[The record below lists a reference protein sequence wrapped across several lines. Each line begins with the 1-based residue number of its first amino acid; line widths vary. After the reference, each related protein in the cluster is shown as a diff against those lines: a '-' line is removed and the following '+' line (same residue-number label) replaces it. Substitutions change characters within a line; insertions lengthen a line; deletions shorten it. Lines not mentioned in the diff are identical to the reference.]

1 MVEEKLRN
9 IDKTVVDKY
18 PIFEGCETITEDL
31 ALEKECFVSKLSAHI
46 ASSLW
51 KQQLVL
57 HNEVDAI
64 VTLTI
69 EVTDKGAVTILSH
82 DISSQLLKAIPEIE
96 HYLIT
101 SITTLP
107 EIKPALKKLNSGDFV
122 AVNTVFIIPVRVL
135 GKLPESE
142 EIIK

>member
-9 IDKTVVDKY
+9 IDKTVVEKY
-18 PIFEGCETITEDL
+18 PIFEGCETISEDL
-31 ALEKECFVSKLSAHI
+31 MLEKECFISKLSTHI
-46 ASSLW
+46 TSSLW

-69 EVTDKGAVTILSH
+69 EVSDKGEVSILNQ
-82 DISSQLLKAIPEIE
+82 DISSQLLEDIPEIE
-96 HYLIT
+96 DYLIT
-101 SITTLP
+101 SIATLP

-122 AVNTVFIIPVRVL
+122 AVKTVFTIPVRVI
-135 GKLPESE
+135 GKLPENE
-142 EIIK
+142 EVIK

>member
-9 IDKTVVDKY
+9 IDKTVVEKY
-18 PIFEGCETITEDL
+18 PIFEGCETISEDL
-31 ALEKECFVSKLSAHI
+31 MLEKECFIGKLSTHI
-46 ASSLW
+46 TSSLW

-69 EVTDKGAVTILSH
+69 EVSDKGEVSILDQ
-82 DISSQLLKAIPEIE
+82 DISSQLLEDIPEIE
-96 HYLIT
+96 DYLIT
-101 SITTLP
+101 SIATLP

-122 AVNTVFIIPVRVL
+122 AVKTVFTIPVRVI
-135 GKLPESE
+135 GKLPENE
-142 EIIK
+142 EVIK

>member
-9 IDKTVVDKY
+9 IDKTVVEKY
-18 PIFEGCETITEDL
+18 PIFEGCETISEDL
-31 ALEKECFVSKLSAHI
+31 MLEKECFIGKLSTHI
-46 ASSLW
+46 TSILW

-69 EVTDKGAVTILSH
+69 EVSDKGEVSILDH
-82 DISSQLLKAIPEIE
+82 DISSQLLEDIPEIE
-96 HYLIT
+96 DYLIT
-101 SITTLP
+101 SIATLP
-107 EIKPALKKLNSGDFV
+107 EVKPALKKLNSGDFV
-122 AVNTVFIIPVRVL
+122 AVKTVFTIPVRVI
-135 GKLPESE
+135 GKLPENE